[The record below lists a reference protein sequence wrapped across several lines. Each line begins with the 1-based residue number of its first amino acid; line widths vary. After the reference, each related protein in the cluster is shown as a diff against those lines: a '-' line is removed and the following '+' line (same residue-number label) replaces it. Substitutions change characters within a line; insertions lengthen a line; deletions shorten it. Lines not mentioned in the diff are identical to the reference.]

1 MRDSTALPTR
11 CVVIGPRSYLVTATW
26 PSCLPCPED
35 SPLGWRAKADWNT
48 IRRTRSLTFGEV
60 DAVKLERLY
69 PPGKYLP
76 EARLLEELTLASKLH
91 AAGIEHLQELMVGA
105 RT

>member
-1 MRDSTALPTR
+1 MT
-11 CVVIGPRSYLVTATW
+11 
-26 PSCLPCPED
+26 
-35 SPLGWRAKADWNT
+35 
-48 IRRTRSLTFGEV
+48 
-60 DAVKLERLY
+60 
-69 PPGKYLP
+69 